1 MARRAAAALS
11 LPQPAERAPPSL
23 PPPRSAA
30 AAAPGDD
37 AFVKRALKG
46 AEQQYLNLLDR
57 GVSLIP
63 VTYGSYVSQEP
74 DVDARILALKREFA
88 RASASSGD
96 KGFAA
101 SSSSPSPSS
110 SAAAAAAAADDGA
123 PSSSGGAVKPLKVMG
138 GLVNEARAAR
148 RSCGRRGRRRRT
160 CFASGLRRAARGP
173 RPTRPRTLLPQST
186 HRRCDT
192 TNGRTRS
199 GG

>member
-1 MARRAAAALS
+1 
-11 LPQPAERAPPSL
+11 
-23 PPPRSAA
+23 
-30 AAAPGDD
+30 
-37 AFVKRALKG
+37 VKRALKG
-46 AEQQYLNLLDR
+46 AEKQYLNLLDR

-96 KGFAA
+96 KGFG
-101 SSSSPSPSS
+101 SSPPASASPAG
-110 SAAAAAAAADDGA
+110 AAHDGA